1 MTVWQNSRAAK
12 EPALV
17 CYSPPKFQTKPDFE
31 KAGNST
37 AICTQRKPVKL
48 VLKIVFRMTCA
59 NVGIVLTTNQRS
71 VWRHACAPCTDLLP
85 CVVTMFLVFLADFR
99 RAKLCCENQI
109 SILFYIC
116 QIGYFART
124 SEIFAVPIETRKDF
138 VVSDFIS
145 CQKYTH
151 TFAQLKIPTRFL

>member
-1 MTVWQNSRAAK
+1 MSDFTRGVSRPSQTMSDFWPDLFFRTA
-12 EPALV
+12 P
-17 CYSPPKFQTKPDFE
+17 YSPPKFQTKPDFE

-37 AICTQRKPVKL
+37 SICTWRKPVKL

-85 CVVTMFLVFLADFR
+85 CVVAMFLVFLADFR

-116 QIGYFART
+116 
-124 SEIFAVPIETRKDF
+124 
-138 VVSDFIS
+138 
-145 CQKYTH
+145 
-151 TFAQLKIPTRFL
+151 